1 MAITLNDVAQR
12 AGVSRSAVSRT
23 FTDGASV
30 SKVMRQKVEDA
41 AIELGYTP
49 NFLARSLTTRS
60 TKLIGLVSDNFHN
73 PIFLEVFDQF
83 TRGLQD
89 RGLRPLLVNLSETY
103 QASSSLRM
111 LQQYS
116 VDGVIVASSTLP
128 PEVSE
133 AFRSAG
139 IRVVNSF
146 GRFSLAPKVDVVG
159 IDDEACG
166 QIAAETLLA
175 RGYKRLAFLGGP
187 QAATSTQSR
196 LRGFLSELQR
206 AGGPTPDITFA
217 EAYSFEAGRAEMQ
230 RLLRETTPA
239 EAYFCGD
246 DVLSIGAL
254 SAIRDHGL
262 RVPEDIGLIGVND
275 MQMSG
280 WQNINLTTIAQPFAE
295 IIQTS
300 IDVIVDMLHAPKQP
314 AQARRLPCRLVE
326 RGTLRARP

>member
-139 IRVVNSF
+139 IPVVNSF
-146 GRFSLAPKVDVVG
+146 GRFSLTPKVDVVG
-159 IDDEACG
+159 IDDEACRRN
-166 QIAAETLLA
+166 LA
-175 RGYKRLAFLGGP
+175 GARL
-187 QAATSTQSR
+187 QAA
-196 LRGFLSELQR
+196 GFSW
-206 AGGPTPDITFA
+206 
-217 EAYSFEAGRAEMQ
+217 
-230 RLLRETTPA
+230 
-239 EAYFCGD
+239 
-246 DVLSIGAL
+246 GARTGHID
-254 SAIRDHGL
+254 AIAVARFF
-262 RVPEDIGLIGVND
+262 
-275 MQMSG
+275 SG
-280 WQNINLTTIAQPFAE
+280 AA
-295 IIQTS
+295 
-300 IDVIVDMLHAPKQP
+300 
-314 AQARRLPCRLVE
+314 ARRRSSARYYLCRGVFF
-326 RGTLRARP
+326 

>member
-1 MAITLNDVAQR
+1 
-12 AGVSRSAVSRT
+12 
-23 FTDGASV
+23 
-30 SKVMRQKVEDA
+30 
-41 AIELGYTP
+41 
-49 NFLARSLTTRS
+49 
-60 TKLIGLVSDNFHN
+60 
-73 PIFLEVFDQF
+73 
-83 TRGLQD
+83 
-89 RGLRPLLVNLSETY
+89 
-103 QASSSLRM
+103 
-111 LQQYS
+111 
-116 VDGVIVASSTLP
+116 
-128 PEVSE
+128 
-133 AFRSAG
+133 
-139 IRVVNSF
+139 
-146 GRFSLAPKVDVVG
+146 VVG

-187 QAATSTQSR
+187 EPATSTQSR
-196 LRGFLSELQR
+196 LRGFLAELQR
-206 AGGPTPDITFA
+206 AGGPAPDITFA

-254 SAIRDHGL
+254 SAIRDHGS

-295 IIQTS
+295 IIQIS
-300 IDVIVDMLHAPKQP
+300 IDVIVDMLQAPKQP

-326 RGTLRARP
+326 RGTLRALP